1 MIFMLSHILSH
12 NRRSHHV
19 SSLTHLLQKFKSLYI
34 SMLEISIKIFVIITE
49 TLNGSC
55 MDLHRLVVSVVAVHA
70 GI

>member
-1 MIFMLSHILSH
+1 
-12 NRRSHHV
+12 
-19 SSLTHLLQKFKSLYI
+19 
-34 SMLEISIKIFVIITE
+34 MLEISIKIFVIITE